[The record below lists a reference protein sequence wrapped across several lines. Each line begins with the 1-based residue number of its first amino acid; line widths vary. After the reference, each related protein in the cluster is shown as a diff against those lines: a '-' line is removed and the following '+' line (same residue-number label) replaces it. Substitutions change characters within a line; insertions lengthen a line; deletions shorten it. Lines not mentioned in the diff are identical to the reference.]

1 METREREIF
10 SSYVSE
16 VFRDQ
21 ADRDYVAAR
30 ALFRLGLYQQFY
42 WSALQA
48 VEKYFKGTLLFTGR
62 PIHRYSHDASKA
74 MQKVANC
81 SEIGAAFPAD
91 VVEFI
96 EELTVQGQNRYLEHT
111 LYSEGPVLLRLDR
124 TVWSVRRFC
133 RDFLILPGDDEKYG
147 TTESEER
154 LRHSQEADPRNP
166 TRFKL
171 PGGYLERLIG
181 GKRSST
187 RAALVWKNPFY
198 CLRKRDTLRNYP
210 VPISYHN
217 PIHVMM
223 PEILPILE
231 KLVPFRGK
239 ILAELRDHAQEKLE
253 HDRASKQ

>member
-10 SSYVSE
+10 STYVSE

-30 ALFRLGLYQQFY
+30 ALFRLGLYHQFY

-48 VEKYFKGTLLFTGR
+48 VEKYLKGTLLFTGR
-62 PIHRYSHDASKA
+62 SIHNYSHDASKA
-74 MQKVANC
+74 MQAVAGC
-81 SEIGAAFPAD
+81 SKIGVTFTAD
-91 VVEFI
+91 IVEFT

-124 TVWSVRRFC
+124 TVWGVRRFC
-133 RDFLILPGDDEKYG
+133 RDFLILPGDDERYG

-154 LRHSQEADPRNP
+154 LRYSQEADPGNP

-171 PGGYLERLIG
+171 PGGYLERLVD
-181 GKRSST
+181 GKKSST

-198 CLRKRDTLRNYP
+198 GRRKRDTLRDYP
-210 VPISYHN
+210 VAISYHN

-223 PEILPILE
+223 PEILPVLE

-239 ILAELRDHAQEKLE
+239 ILAELRKHAQEELE
-253 HDRASKQ
+253 QGRASKP